1 MNWQT
6 IVVTLTNRAA
16 GGWTQLELAKLC
28 ECGQSTISDLARG
41 ATEQPGADLALR
53 LLELHGEL
61 AVRHGGVED
70 TGK

>member
-6 IVVTLTNRAA
+6 IVVKLTNRAA
-16 GGWTQLELAKLC
+16 GGWTQVELAKLC
-28 ECGQSTISDLARG
+28 DCGQSTISDLARG

-61 AVRHGGVED
+61 MGRQGGAED
-70 TGK
+70 TCK